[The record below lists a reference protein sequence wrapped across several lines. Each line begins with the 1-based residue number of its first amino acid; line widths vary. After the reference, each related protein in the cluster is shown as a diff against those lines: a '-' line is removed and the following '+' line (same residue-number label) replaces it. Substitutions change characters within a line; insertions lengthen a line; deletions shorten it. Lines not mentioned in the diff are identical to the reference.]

1 MTADNYA
8 KLAHKRMLFDGWL
21 CCVLCK
27 GVFGV
32 PLDVCAQS
40 MYHAIWAVADKVSN
54 LSLREIHLVNID
66 PERTQFIQSV
76 FHQLTSSDGQGLP
89 LSENLPQKLPT
100 VTEPEVKS
108 PDGDRSQTNAG
119 VKEEFDEE
127 VREFLPEKTVRD
139 NQTPE
144 KSSGIKDMEKD
155 EMAQT
160 NAGVK
165 EEFDEEVR
173 EFLPEKT
180 VRDNQT
186 PEKSSGIKDMEKDE
200 MAGFDE
206 CHSKSPSDGRNIP
219 DVEIVENRR
228 HLLEGAEDLQDEKI
242 RDEEQREGQESADEQ
257 SHHNSSDVPE
267 TVESFS
273 DSRIPEQNGHVNNE
287 LPLDQVDKKSH
298 ELPATDEALSTPDIN
313 SQTLEVKVSDREQK
327 SLTNSQPF
335 MDQEDQKSADDIP
348 DTEVSNTTQK
358 DNQTLEKSSGI
369 KDSET
374 DEMAGY
380 DGCHSL
386 SYELE
391 PQLGMYM
398 QELNLEEY
406 HESTPPTFSCEL
418 TPRLPLD
425 LPEDVSQRPE
435 HSGPRSVESYGQ
447 GNSSGDQELFHSL
460 PVDAANQTGQ

>member
-40 MYHAIWAVADKVSN
+40 MYHAILAVADKVSN

-144 KSSGIKDMEKD
+144 
-155 EMAQT
+155 
-160 NAGVK
+160 N
-165 EEFDEEVR
+165 
-173 EFLPEKT
+173 
-180 VRDNQT
+180 
-186 PEKSSGIKDMEKDE
+186 SSGIKDMEKDE

-348 DTEVSNTTQK
+348 DTEVSNTTEK

-406 HESTPPTFSCEL
+406 HESTPPTFSCEQ